1 MMSHSAAAGEA
12 VSVLIIGKNIKLNH
26 IQLANSLD
34 QGVNI

>member
-12 VSVLIIGKNIKLNH
+12 VGVLIIGKNNKLHH
-26 IQLANSLD
+26 IQLANSLH

>member
-12 VSVLIIGKNIKLNH
+12 VGVLIIGKNIKLNR